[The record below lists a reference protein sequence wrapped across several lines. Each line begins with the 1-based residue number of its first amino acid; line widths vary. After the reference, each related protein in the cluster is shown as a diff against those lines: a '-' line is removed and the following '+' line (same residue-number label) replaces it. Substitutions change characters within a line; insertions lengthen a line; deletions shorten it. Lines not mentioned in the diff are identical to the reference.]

1 MVGALALISAAVATA
16 ALPPLP
22 ERGLALET
30 KAGVQLQTMS
40 GKPVASV
47 PAFDLA
53 PDKANGQGLVLRDR
67 RGRLFVLDRNARRLR
82 RMCVGFMQCRVTAS
96 RG

>member
-47 PAFDLA
+47 PGFDLA
-53 PDKANGQGLVLRDR
+53 P
-67 RGRLFVLDRNARRLR
+67 
-82 RMCVGFMQCRVTAS
+82 
-96 RG
+96 